1 MRNSKSIFKKVLAF
15 LTAALVALSPGIAL
29 ADAGFDSSNWQG
41 CVNAQVAKNAG
52 AAFGIVKVTEGAG
65 YTDPNADCSMTSL
78 RNAGLRRAVYHFA
91 RPDLGNS
98 PEAEADW
105 FNSQTV
111 GYRNQGVIPILDW
124 EPAAP
129 YNTYVWWALRW
140 LQRVEQVWGTKPM
153 IYLSAYETKIADW
166 TPIVRNNNGLWLA
179 GYYRGYAPDNL
190 RNPGGVPY
198 NISPWSFAAMWQ
210 YSSTANVPGVGS
222 RVDVSWFYGDAAT
235 WEKYANSKS
244 GGNSGSAT
252 PQPQPQ
258 PQPQQGIN
266 IDELANAVIRGDYGI
281 GEYRKSKLGAN
292 YSAVQD
298 RVNAL
303 LSNSSS
309 GSTCS
314 GAYCVTV
321 APNDTISGIASRTG
335 KYPLSAWQVPS
346 GNINVIYPGQ
356 QVCYGSGSGSA
367 PAPAPTGN
375 TNYTGTRVHVVQQG
389 EYLSGIFGSDWQR
402 VAQLNN
408 LSNPSFILPGQ
419 VLRY

>member
-1 MRNSKSIFKKVLAF
+1 MRSSKSLFAKVLAF

-41 CVNAQVAKNAG
+41 CVNAQAAKNAG
-52 AAFGIVKVTEGAG
+52 AAFGLVKVTEGVG
-65 YTDPNADCSMTSL
+65 YTDRTADCSMTSL

-91 RPDLGNS
+91 RPDLGSS

-111 GYRNQGVIPILDW
+111 GYRNQGVIPVLDW
-124 EPAAP
+124 EPKAP

-153 IYLSAYETKIADW
+153 IYMSASVTKVADW
-166 TPIVRNNNGLWLA
+166 TPVVRNNNGLWVA
-179 GYYRGYAPDNL
+179 GYYRGYAADNL

-198 NISPWSFAAMWQ
+198 NVSPWSFAAMWQ
-210 YSSTANVPGVGS
+210 YSSSGNVPGVGS
-222 RVDVSWFYGDAAT
+222 RVDVNWFYGDAAT

-244 GGNSGSAT
+244 SGNNGSAA
-252 PQPQPQ
+252 PQQQPQR
-258 PQPQQGIN
+258 GIS
-266 IDELANAVIRGDYGI
+266 IDELANAVLRGDYGN
-281 GEYRKSKLGAN
+281 GDYRKSRLGSN
-292 YSAVQD
+292 YSAVQN

-303 LSNSSS
+303 LAHSSS
-309 GSTCS
+309 GSTGV

-335 KYPLSAWQVPS
+335 KQPISAWRVPS

-356 QVCYGSGSGSA
+356 RVCYGSGYTSSTGSSG
-367 PAPAPTGN
+367 
-375 TNYTGTRVHVVQQG
+375 YRVHVVQHG

-402 VAQLNN
+402 VAQLNH